1 MAKLEWPKFITLA
14 LPNAQEE
21 VEEQDRSLRAGETVQ
36 WYRHFGREFG
46 NFLTKVHRIQQLPFL
61 VFPQLATYVQT
72 NTCTQT
78 CIAALLIIVKT

>member
-61 VFPQLATYVQT
+61 VFPR
-72 NTCTQT
+72 TCNLCPNKHLHTDVYSSPT
-78 CIAALLIIVKT
+78 DNC